1 MSDGMPARPGLS
13 LGWVTAFLWPAPVI
27 VILFLI
33 RMAVSTASGDVLFI
47 CFVFLS
53 AVGVCAQAVYV
64 LGKWISGA
72 KSGEYDCPVCGQ
84 NIVQTPHQCPS
95 CGTRLIWGYLPGP
108 GDRRH
113 PQVLAGEQR
122 GRLAV

>member
-1 MSDGMPARPGLS
+1 
-13 LGWVTAFLWPAPVI
+13 VFV
-27 VILFLI
+27 VLFAI
-33 RMAVSTASGDVLFI
+33 RMAISNASGEILFI

-53 AVGVCAQAVYV
+53 AVGVCLQAMYFLV
-64 LGKWISGA
+64 KWLAVRGQ
-72 KSGEYDCPVCGQ
+72 GEYDCPVCGDS
-84 NIVQTPHQCPS
+84 IVQTPHQCPS

-113 PQVLAGEQR
+113 PQVVAGEQH